1 MVIVHV
7 VDVVELRVVLLETL
21 LEELVAVKVVSVLLT
36 LVVVITVTVELD
48 VVALVAVLADSA
60 DRHFLP
66 ETLGLDVAVPVLVFV
81 VLSAWPSHGRVGSCL
96 VVMVVV

>member
-48 VVALVAVLADSA
+48 VVALVAVLAD
-60 DRHFLP
+60 RHFLP